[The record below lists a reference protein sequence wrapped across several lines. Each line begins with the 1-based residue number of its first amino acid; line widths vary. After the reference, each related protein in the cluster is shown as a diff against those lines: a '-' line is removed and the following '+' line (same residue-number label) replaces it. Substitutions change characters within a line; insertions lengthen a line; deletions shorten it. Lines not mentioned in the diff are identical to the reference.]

1 MKMEKYKNAARDIM
15 TPKLGYGL
23 ADELKQRGF
32 RRRVECM
39 KLVSDD
45 SSLDFVDVL
54 KEAKLRC
61 LKTVVVGDMNDG
73 ASKRIADAENGILT
87 YNPKLRNNVCDFED
101 ETYEETEDGD
111 FEGIVNGGNDF
122 MQKEGKSALVELGF

>member
-1 MKMEKYKNAARDIM
+1 MVDVMD
-15 TPKLGYGL
+15 
-23 ADELKQRGF
+23 

-73 ASKRIADAENGILT
+73 ASKRIADAENEILT
-87 YNPKLRNNVCDFED
+87 YNPKLMNNVCDFED
-101 ETYEETEDGD
+101 EAVEETEDGD
-111 FEGIVNGGNDF
+111 FEGIVSGENDF
-122 MQKEGKSALVELGF
+122 IQNEGNSAWSN